1 MPDLGVP
8 GVSRLR
14 SAASRKEVETGITVS
29 VETIGRNDALTVGA
43 TYLNVA
49 YDLAATTYAGTA
61 PSGAPILKTAIGAP
75 IAHRSGFFA
84 HEAYRVADSP
94 LSIYADALFQ
104 YASATGSRY
113 LDPRATIVYAPG
125 ARQAFRLSAGETTT
139 QPAGN
144 QLGQPFVPHLPG
156 GAGGG
161 AAITCAGLNSIGTTP
176 STVLKPERGV
186 DEEFAYDRTF
196 GGDSQAQLA
205 LYNVNVLDK
214 LYSTLVPLT
223 STGAGFI
230 DPAFLAAA
238 TQAVQASCGAAAA
251 SLLGLTGTFNVGTLR
266 ARGIALS
273 GRQRLTRATF
283 LDYDWSL
290 DSTVLV
296 SAPAPLLQSNLTL
309 VPGSQLPSVPLHTL
323 GAALEHVFPR
333 GFDVRYGFHAV
344 SANNTKNLPPYDF
357 SDLRIGIPVRS
368 AQLAVSIANL
378 FNQYAFIQGY
388 RYEGVPVAL
397 NAYATAASY
406 APVIG
411 ASATERF
418 GLPARTLFLTLTLN
432 R

>member
-1 MPDLGVP
+1 
-8 GVSRLR
+8 
-14 SAASRKEVETGITVS
+14 
-29 VETIGRNDALTVGA
+29 
-43 TYLNVA
+43 
-49 YDLAATTYAGTA
+49 
-61 PSGAPILKTAIGAP
+61 
-75 IAHRSGFFA
+75 
-84 HEAYRVADSP
+84 
-94 LSIYADALFQ
+94 
-104 YASATGSRY
+104 
-113 LDPRATIVYAPG
+113 
-125 ARQAFRLSAGETTT
+125 
-139 QPAGN
+139 
-144 QLGQPFVPHLPG
+144 
-156 GAGGG
+156 
-161 AAITCAGLNSIGTTP
+161 
-176 STVLKPERGV
+176 
-186 DEEFAYDRTF
+186 
-196 GGDSQAQLA
+196 
-205 LYNVNVLDK
+205 
-214 LYSTLVPLT
+214 
-223 STGAGFI
+223 
-230 DPAFLAAA
+230 
-238 TQAVQASCGAAAA
+238 
-251 SLLGLTGTFNVGTLR
+251 
-266 ARGIALS
+266 
-273 GRQRLTRATF
+273 TF